1 MTDGIETRRSN
12 RRARI
17 GGQFAPRPNKRRGHV
32 FSLALR
38 RLRDI
43 ENIIRF
49 RYGHCLP
56 DTDDVDIFL
65 FQAAYCYLHFMWK
78 KTGKKPM
85 RTALRDRLNLW
96 CERWAPDS
104 SILTQDLVVRD
115 VLRHPRFDNAD
126 DCAGH
131 LRLSLEERTQLRIT
145 TIGVFG
151 MNKHQRAKLR
161 NRIKAER
168 RRRRHGAVPRTEYL
182 ANCLSRT
189 QPWRVLG
196 ISRATWFRHRETS
209 VHPASVS

>member
-1 MTDGIETRRSN
+1 MESGQGDQIV
-12 RRARI
+12 RRAS
-17 GGQFAPRPNKRRGHV
+17 ADNSRRDQINGADA
-32 FSLALR
+32 FSASR
-38 RLRDI
+38 CDGCATSKTSF
-43 ENIIRF
+43 IRH
-49 RYGHCLP
+49 GHCLP

-65 FQAAYCYLHFMWK
+65 FQAAYCYLHFMWR
-78 KTGKKPM
+78 KTCKKPT
-85 RTALRDRLNLW
+85 RTALRERLSLW

-115 VLRHPRFDNAD
+115 VLQHPRFDNAD

-131 LRLSLEERTQLRIT
+131 LRLSLEERRQLRIT

-151 MNKHQRAKLR
+151 MSKHQRAKLR

-182 ANCLSRT
+182 ANSLSRT

-196 ISRATWFRHRETS
+196 ISRATWFRHRETG